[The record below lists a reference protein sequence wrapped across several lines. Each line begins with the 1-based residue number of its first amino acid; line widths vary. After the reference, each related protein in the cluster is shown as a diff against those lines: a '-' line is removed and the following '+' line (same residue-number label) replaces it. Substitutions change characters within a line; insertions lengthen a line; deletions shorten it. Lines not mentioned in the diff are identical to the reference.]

1 MSKKEAQEFYPKSKK
16 AWRDWLN
23 INHVDQEAVWV
34 IFFKK
39 KTNKPSMT
47 WSDAV
52 DEALCFGWIDSTK
65 RALDEE
71 RFIQYFCKRRPKS
84 TWSKV
89 NKEKVKILIDSGQMS
104 PQGLAAINIAKEN
117 GSWEFLDDADNLV
130 VPNDFQVILDANITV
145 KKAYLALSSSR
156 KKSILHRLLFA
167 KREETRKKRI
177 TEIIAEINL
186 AILSL

>member
-1 MSKKEAQEFYPKSKK
+1 MPKKSIHEFYPKSKK
-16 AWRDWLN
+16 AWREWLS
-23 INHVDQEAVWV
+23 INHVTQQAVWV
-34 IFFKK
+34 IFYKQ
-39 KTNKPSMT
+39 KTKKPSMT

-89 NKEKVKILIDSGQMS
+89 NKDKVKILIDSGQMS
-104 PQGLAAINIAKEN
+104 SQGLAAINIAKEN
-117 GSWEFLDDADNLV
+117 SSWEFLDDVDNLV
-130 VPNDFQVILDANITV
+130 VPNDFQVILDANITI
-145 KKAYLALSSSR
+145 KKTYLALSPSK

-177 TEIIAEINL
+177 TEIIAEINFD
-186 AILSL
+186 ILSL